1 MAVPYLLALP
11 IRTKTKKFKEIDL
24 STSRCCFMA
33 PVLLSKA
40 ELAYLKDNSQ
50 FPAEYASTIKYRLNK
65 KLRQFATEELPTL
78 LQSGYLLTEF
88 RHASSGFLT
97 ENRQKDNGNGPR
109 RASVP
114 RHPLPP
120 KGDLRF
126 RRPPRFL
133 TTLRAQT
140 C

>member
-1 MAVPYLLALP
+1 VQLQGAL
-11 IRTKTKKFKEIDL
+11 
-24 STSRCCFMA
+24 A

-40 ELAYLKDNSQ
+40 ELAYLKDSRQ
-50 FPAEYASTIKYRLNK
+50 FSAEYASTIRYRLNK

-78 LQSGYLLTEF
+78 LQNGYLLTLTEF

-97 ENRQKDNGNGPR
+97 ENRQQKDNGNGPGGLRSLDIRSQNNGICGSEDR
-109 RASVP
+109 R
-114 RHPLPP
+114 
-120 KGDLRF
+120 DI
-126 RRPPRFL
+126 L